1 MKQTSRMGESG
12 VEDLGVIPPVAS
24 LSFPDHHNNVRLVAV
39 DENSQP
45 NYLVRAMELETL
57 ITSAVARLGIET
69 VDMPALH
76 GFCVQAARSAEVRGS

>member
-1 MKQTSRMGESG
+1 MRQSSRTQQPSLEVLS
-12 VEDLGVIPPVAS
+12 PAAS
-24 LSFPDHHNNVRLVAV
+24 LSSTDHHNNVRLVVV

-45 NYLVRAMELETL
+45 NFLVRAMELEKV
-57 ITSAVARLGIET
+57 ITKAVARLGIET